1 MSLTQKIW
9 DPAFVS
15 WVHFGDLHLTRS
27 AEENYRD
34 FLELIEH
41 ANGYLRDGVDF
52 AVLPGDNTEN
62 GTEEQYELLRTALAW
77 LQIPVHIIPGDHDV
91 KSGSLEVFRK
101 YLASDL
107 YRSFRLGDYHLVF
120 LDAVDGG
127 TEGNFGIGQAQLD
140 WLTTQLDQATSR
152 GLKSVLFLHT
162 YPSKL
167 IDGGDT
173 VRSLLRRHRVLLVD
187 MGHTHYNELS
197 NDGTTIY
204 AATRSTGQIEE
215 GPPGFSII
223 TLDHDVVS
231 WKFKEL
237 GSWPFVMI
245 TSPADKNL
253 ITDPSKADQ
262 LVRGEVR
269 VRARIWDESSVRV
282 VVASIDD
289 RPSKAMYR
297 SNRGPYWSV
306 VWNSAQV
313 SNGEHV
319 ITVRAADFQGH
330 TAEDRISVLVNQAGS
345 YDGPVRKSRDEEN
358 AIGAYPSKGIL
369 GTRLGPNKNGTKGP
383 WPSWSDRRH
392 FQWFA
397 AST

>member
-1 MSLTQKIW
+1 MSLTQNIW

-15 WVHFGDLHLTRS
+15 WVHFGDLHLTRA

-62 GTEEQYELLRTALAW
+62 GSEEQHELLRTALAW

-101 YLASDL
+101 YLASEL

-120 LDAVDGG
+120 LSAVDSG
-127 TEGNFGIGQAQLD
+127 TEGNFGLGQAQVD
-140 WLTTQLDQATSR
+140 WLTTQLDQATNK

-162 YPSKL
+162 YPSQL
-167 IDGGDT
+167 IDGGET
-173 VRSLLRRHRVLLVD
+173 VRALLRRHRVLLVD

-237 GSWPFVMI
+237 GPWPFVMI

-269 VRARIWDESSVRV
+269 VMQESGM
-282 VVASIDD
+282 
-289 RPSKAMYR
+289 KA
-297 SNRGPYWSV
+297 
-306 VWNSAQV
+306 A
-313 SNGEHV
+313 
-319 ITVRAADFQGH
+319 
-330 TAEDRISVLVNQAGS
+330 
-345 YDGPVRKSRDEEN
+345 
-358 AIGAYPSKGIL
+358 
-369 GTRLGPNKNGTKGP
+369 
-383 WPSWSDRRH
+383 
-392 FQWFA
+392 FA
-397 AST
+397 W